1 MSDAPETRLTDPRP
15 NPGALLVPVASPS
28 EVLAAQEQVRALVQ
42 QTLKK
47 DRDYGIIPGTKKP
60 TLLKPGAERINAA
73 FGVAVRYKIVASEID
88 HDRPVAWTKRKAQY
102 KSGKFVGYEEIS
114 GNSVGLYRYVVDC
127 ELIQRAP
134 GVIIGQGIGSCS
146 TMESKYVDRP
156 REVEN
161 TILKIAEKRGL
172 IAATLNAYGLSDQF
186 TQDMEDA
193 EPLPSGNEG
202 VDDAPASDTLARP
215 TCPKCSG
222 EMWDN
227 RKDKKNPRAPDYKCK
242 DKTCDGAFWPG
253 QWPPKEAPAT
263 YVDHSDETIEAWEQI
278 ARLCDARGIDYDTEA
293 DKIATAAGVPS
304 WENVT
309 PAVVNEQVKRIAAL
323 PEAKKTTKRT
333 PAPAPTGEMTP
344 EEKAEAEQRER
355 EGA

>member
-202 VDDAPASDTLARP
+202 VDDAPASIPSLGRPALSVAARCGITARIRRTP
-215 TCPKCSG
+215 ERPIISART
-222 EMWDN
+222 
-227 RKDKKNPRAPDYKCK
+227 R
-242 DKTCDGAFWPG
+242 
-253 QWPPKEAPAT
+253 PAT
-263 YVDHSDETIEAWEQI
+263 
-278 ARLCDARGIDYDTEA
+278 ARSGRASGRRKRHPLRTSITATRRLRRGNRLRGCA
-293 DKIATAAGVPS
+293 MHAG
-304 WENVT
+304 
-309 PAVVNEQVKRIAAL
+309 
-323 PEAKKTTKRT
+323 
-333 PAPAPTGEMTP
+333 
-344 EEKAEAEQRER
+344 
-355 EGA
+355 